1 MQRRRVWIVGLA
13 LTAAGGFVL
22 TATPPVE
29 AGPAHDHHGHLGHH
43 DHLGH
48 DQPGHRSSRWQ
59 HAEGIR
65 RHHGHHG
72 HHGRHHVRHGYATEH
87 GRGYGAFD
95 DREVPADSQARQ
107 GVFRYHG
114 LGYSYDPYRYHAPYR
129 SRLRSAPE
137 PGAGDARDGDRAVA
151 LPTARRGWSL
161 LLVQGDANG
170 AMGVFGALARAHPR
184 DAFSGAGYALAAA
197 LLGEDEAAVEAMRW
211 AVEVDPVSLGDLTP
225 NERLEMIVRDLL
237 AYFAAKAGGSGRDVD
252 ALFMTAVMHYLLH
265 EDNAALSAIAEAIH
279 RGDSDRSARALY
291 DLLQGEV
298 VGTGEPLEA

>member
-29 AGPAHDHHGHLGHH
+29 AGPGHDHHDHH
-43 DHLGH
+43 DYFDH

-59 HAEGIR
+59 HGEGIR

-72 HHGRHHVRHGYATEH
+72 GHDVRHQYAGEY
-87 GRGYGAFD
+87 GWYRGAFD

-114 LGYSYDPYRYHAPYR
+114 LGYSYDPYRYHHPYR

-137 PGAGDARDGDRAVA
+137 PGAGDARYGDRAVA

-197 LLGEDEAAVEAMRW
+197 LLGEDEAAVRAMRW
-211 AVEVDPVSLGDLTP
+211 AVETDPVSLGDLTG

-237 AYFAAKAGGSGRDVD
+237 AYFAAKAGGPGRDVD

-298 VGTGEPLEA
+298 VGTGQPLEA